1 MSEEAEQ
8 PRFPDDLIS
17 VPMAP
22 GENSVEREVMRLRW
36 WKAEAIAVLDGWE
49 RVWVALGR
57 PGPLGASK
65 AAACEAEVAR
75 LRLVQDSLLEQ
86 LSRMAG
92 AS

>member
-1 MSEEAEQ
+1 MTAHESD
-8 PRFPDDLIS
+8 PIPIHCGGS
-17 VPMAP
+17 GCTP

-36 WKAEAIAVLDGWE
+36 WKAEAIAVLNDWE

-86 LSRMAG
+86 VSRMGG

>member
-1 MSEEAEQ
+1 MSEEA
-8 PRFPDDLIS
+8 

-22 GENSVEREVMRLRW
+22 GENSVEREVMQLRW
-36 WKAEAIAVLDGWE
+36 WKAEAIAVLDGWD

-65 AAACEAEVAR
+65 AAACEAEVRR

-86 LSRMAG
+86 LRQRG
-92 AS
+92 

>member
-1 MSEEAEQ
+1 MSEEA
-8 PRFPDDLIS
+8 

-75 LRLVQDSLLEQ
+75 LRLVQDSLLDQ

>member
-1 MSEEAEQ
+1 MTAHQ
-8 PRFPDDLIS
+8 PEPILIHCDGS
-17 VPMAP
+17 
-22 GENSVEREVMRLRW
+22 GCT
-36 WKAEAIAVLDGWE
+36 WKAEAIAVLNDWE

>member
-1 MSEEAEQ
+1 MSEEA
-8 PRFPDDLIS
+8 

-86 LSRMAG
+86 VSRMGG